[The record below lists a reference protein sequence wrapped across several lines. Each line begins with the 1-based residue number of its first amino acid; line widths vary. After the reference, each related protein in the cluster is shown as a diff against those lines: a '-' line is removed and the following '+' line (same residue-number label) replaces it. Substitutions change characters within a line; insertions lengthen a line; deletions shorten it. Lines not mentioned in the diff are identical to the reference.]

1 MPPRVK
7 LMRIIR
13 DMRDIEE
20 GLGALAEADYRL
32 VSVIEK
38 AGDVPLRLQPPGFE
52 GLASIVVSQMISR
65 AAANRIWE
73 RLLALCGQEMDAS
86 GILELDEAE
95 LRAVGLSGGK
105 VRTLQAAACAVTV
118 EGLDLDGIC
127 ALSADDAALRLTA
140 IKGIGPWTAEIYL
153 MFCAGHADIFPVGD
167 VALQNAVAHGLGLE
181 VRQKG
186 AALASEAA
194 MWSPWRSVA
203 ARLFWAYYSRQM
215 RRETNV
221 FG

>member
-1 MPPRVK
+1 MQV
-7 LMRIIR
+7 IR
-13 DMRDIEE
+13 HMGDVEE
-20 GLGALAEADYRL
+20 GLSALAKADPRL
-32 VSVIEK
+32 VPVIAQ

-52 GLASIVVSQMISR
+52 GLANIIVSQMISR

-73 RLLALCGQEMDAS
+73 RLQTLCGPQMQAS
-86 GILELDEAE
+86 RFGDLSEEQ
-95 LRAVGLSGGK
+95 LRAAGLSGAK
-105 VRTLQAAACAVTV
+105 ARTLLAAAETV
-118 EGLDLDGIC
+118 ALGQLDLDDIC
-127 ALSADDAALRLTA
+127 VLAPDDAMQQLTG
-140 IKGIGPWTAEIYL
+140 IKGVGPWTAEIYL

-181 VRQKG
+181 MRQKG
-186 AALASEAA
+186 AALAAVAA
-194 MWSPWRSVA
+194 AWSPWRSVA

>member
-1 MPPRVK
+1 MRV
-7 LMRIIR
+7 IR
-13 DMRDIEE
+13 HMGDVDE
-20 GLGALAEADYRL
+20 GLEALATADPRL
-32 VSVIEK
+32 EPVIAQ

-52 GLASIVVSQMISR
+52 GLANIIVSQMISR

-73 RLLALCGQEMDAS
+73 RLQTLCGPQM
-86 GILELDEAE
+86 EALAFHDLSE
-95 LRAVGLSGGK
+95 EQLRAVGLSGAK
-105 VRTLQAAACAVTV
+105 ARTLLAAAEAVSFNQ
-118 EGLDLDGIC
+118 LDLHGIC
-127 ALSADDAALRLTA
+127 ALAPDDAVRQLTA
-140 IKGIGPWTAEIYL
+140 IKGLGPWTAEIYL

-181 VRQKG
+181 MRQKG
-186 AALASEAA
+186 AALASVAA
-194 MWSPWRSVA
+194 LWSPWRSVA